1 MGFSRSRPTMGS
13 MRLYRRNDSGEAV
26 RDIQQRLTWLGYGL
40 DVSGAFDEATVA
52 AVRDF
57 QATRGIPVDGEVGN
71 DTWSQLVEA
80 GRRLGDRILYYR
92 RPMMRGDDVALLQRK
107 LNLLGFDTGKEDGI
121 FGPESQRGLIEF
133 QESRRLAEDGIAGP
147 VVLTELVRIGRA
159 IGEAGRHT
167 VAERQWLR
175 DRPRSIAGLRICV
188 DAACRGKHEA
198 DHTWLAATGAASALS
213 DFAAV
218 PILTRSEDVWA
229 DESLRARHANDVGAD
244 FVLAFSDPE
253 PGSPGVFHFATT
265 TSHSEAGARLGQHVG
280 RAIGLPSQGRSA
292 PLLRETRAPTIIV
305 AVARLDEALGKAV
318 AHALEDFLSTD

>member
-1 MGFSRSRPTMGS
+1 MGT

-26 RDIQQRLTWLGYGL
+26 RDIQQRLQWLGHFL
-40 DVSGAFDEATVA
+40 NVSGVFDEPTVG
-52 AVRDF
+52 AVREF
-57 QATRGIPVDGEVGN
+57 QAARGIPVDGEVGN
-71 DTWSQLVEA
+71 ETWSQLVEA

-92 RPMMRGDDVALLQRK
+92 RPMMRGDDVALLQSR

-147 VVLTELVRIGRA
+147 VVLRELERIGRA

-175 DRPRSIAGLRICV
+175 ERPRSIAGLTICV
-188 DAACRGKHEA
+188 DAACRAKQEA
-198 DHTWLAATGAASALS
+198 TDTWVAATGAVNALS

-229 DESLRARHANDVGAD
+229 DESLRARHTNEVGAS
-244 FVLAFSDPE
+244 FVLGFSHTE
-253 PGSPGVFHFATT
+253 PGEAGVFHFATA
-265 TSHSEAGARLGQHVG
+265 TSHSEVGARLGQHVA
-280 RAIGLPSQGRSA
+280 RAISLPSRGRSA
-292 PLLRETRAPTIIV
+292 PILRETRAPTIIV
-305 AVARLDEALGKAV
+305 AADVLDEGLGKAV
-318 AHALEDFLSTD
+318 AHALEDFLSAD